1 MTPFEFVAAFFSV
14 VLGLGVAHLLSGISN
29 LIEARARVQTD
40 WVHSLWVVIV
50 MLLLVHG
57 WWGLWSLQSAPS
69 WSYPAFLC
77 FVAYLAALY
86 LLSTLALPRVEG
98 AGVIDLKAHFGLIR
112 PMFFG
117 VVAAFAV
124 LGLLLN
130 YTLFHT
136 PLFSVFITVPGM
148 IVLGAVIG
156 ARTASRAYNA
166 SFALLSLVGLVA
178 LMISDTTVLTR

>member
-1 MTPFEFVAAFFSV
+1 
-14 VLGLGVAHLLSGISN
+14 
-29 LIEARARVQTD
+29 
-40 WVHSLWVVIV
+40 
-50 MLLLVHG
+50 
-57 WWGLWSLQSAPS
+57 
-69 WSYPAFLC
+69 
-77 FVAYLAALY
+77 
-86 LLSTLALPRVEG
+86 
-98 AGVIDLKAHFGLIR
+98 
-112 PMFFG
+112 
-117 VVAAFAV
+117 
-124 LGLLLN
+124 LLN